1 MENKRQQ
8 ANQELK
14 NIFNF
19 TSVPVNETSPL
30 PNYNNLEYENL
41 EENNGISPTV
51 INNNVSVNLNVNQH
65 SSMTNVNMP
74 GNKDKDCKH
83 YI

>member
-51 INNNVSVNLNVNQH
+51 INNNVSVNLNV
-65 SSMTNVNMP
+65 
-74 GNKDKDCKH
+74 K
-83 YI
+83 